1 MSTIT
6 DAEHDDFFTD
16 TLDDLH
22 NFKIKLLQERVAP
35 LVGKVMLIE
44 RTLKDPVS
52 GDKGRHILD
61 ATITGAQWT
70 YEDGIK
76 FKVTYVH
83 PHTGKVTE
91 TEEGA

>member
-6 DAEHDDFFTD
+6 DTEIDTFISD
-16 TLDDLH
+16 TLDEVH
-22 NFKIKLLQERVAP
+22 NFKIRFLQAQVAP
-35 LVGKVMLIE
+35 LVGKTLKIE

-52 GDKGRHILD
+52 GDKSRHILE
-61 ATITGAQWT
+61 ATIVGAQWS
-70 YEDGIK
+70 YEDSIK

-83 PHTGKVTE
+83 PHTGKTVE